1 MTKTQLITVF
11 TLFLIA
17 IACKDFNSVECELEE
32 IKKVGDREPFVALAQ
47 YDSLQGQIGSASEY
61 IRNKYALL
69 GLRLRDKALLLHT
82 SDSCIRR
89 LVPYFEKKG
98 TVREKQEVYYYAGSV
113 YRDLKDT
120 PRSLEY
126 FLLSAECADKGEA
139 DSVLLRNCYSQL
151 YGLFF
156 NVQDYIHALE
166 YARKECVTA
175 EKVGILDDISL
186 MHMANAYVRVDSCKE
201 ALMIARDVLEIDKK
215 MSPSVRNADLLYSL
229 LYMFCSAREK
239 ECAQECLNI
248 IRQDNYGHE
257 NEGNRLLSMAEYYR
271 CMGLTDSC
279 IQCFQLAVDKG
290 DTLCRYDASRNLFY
304 LCDRLGYK
312 DTAYKYASEYVDV
325 SSNYDLGRRQ
335 ELAATANNQYKY
347 YRDKQEEEK
356 IKEERR
362 FLAIIARAAGILC
375 IIITVISIAL
385 FYYQKYKRA
394 RRLLGI
400 ANSLKITNQ
409 LKREKEQELFNEE
422 KLVNAI
428 TENIVTTK
436 EEKERIENELA
447 KTTERI
453 TELTESLKEAR
464 LECDAK
470 MNALKEKEEEL
481 QQNKQTLHNK
491 INDITIIDLQL
502 QRSEQELR
510 EKTILLEEKLK
521 QNESLFRMLHLSDL
535 HGNASVVIDSI
546 KKAADGKEI
555 LSDGTW
561 KQFITAVDNLY
572 PHYHNDVID
581 KLGTLKTEQLRVC
594 YLLKAGLS
602 NTQILNLI
610 TDASRATIWR
620 WIRRYNTLLSDSIN
634 SI

>member
-1 MTKTQLITVF
+1 MTKTQLITIF

-32 IKKVGDREPFVALAQ
+32 IKKVGDREPFVALAK

-335 ELAATANNQYKY
+335 ELAATANNQYQY
-347 YRDKQEEEK
+347 YKEKREEEQLREENEK
-356 IKEERR
+356 IRMR
-362 FLAIIARAAGILC
+362 QWISVLAIVVAVFLMSVILLYRKNKR
-375 IIITVISIAL
+375 IVSLNAIYDSFVI
-385 FYYQKYKRA
+385 QDGKRVPDSEQ
-394 RRLLGI
+394 RKIDEILKNVRKFRMEWEETKHGLLH
-400 ANSLKITNQ
+400 A
-409 LKREKEQELFNEE
+409 EQE
-422 KLVNAI
+422 I
-428 TENIVTTK
+428 H
-436 EEKERIENELA
+436 R
-447 KTTERI
+447 
-453 TELTESLKEAR
+453 
-464 LECDAK
+464 
-470 MNALKEKEEEL
+470 KEK
-481 QQNKQTLHNK
+481 
-491 INDITIIDLQL
+491 
-502 QRSEQELR
+502 
-510 EKTILLEEKLK
+510 LLEESSA
-521 QNESLFRMLHLSDL
+521 ESLELRKELESAKQTMKQISLEAQEKMQMGAELMREACKMEIQKNYGDMV
-535 HGNASVVIDSI
+535 SVVEDAINNGRKLTNEEWLHFMTSI
-546 KKAADGKEI
+546 NQEYPFFNQSIILRCGVSRKEQKKAYYLFVAGFTPSQISSLMHVSRTTIYRWHDRFLKSWEC
-555 LSDGTW
+555 
-561 KQFITAVDNLY
+561 
-572 PHYHNDVID
+572 
-581 KLGTLKTEQLRVC
+581 LG
-594 YLLKAGLS
+594 
-602 NTQILNLI
+602 
-610 TDASRATIWR
+610 
-620 WIRRYNTLLSDSIN
+620 
-634 SI
+634 

>member
-1 MTKTQLITVF
+1 MRIL
-11 TLFLIA
+11 LFI
-17 IACKDFNSVECELEE
+17 
-32 IKKVGDREPFVALAQ
+32 
-47 YDSLQGQIGSASEY
+47 
-61 IRNKYALL
+61 LL
-69 GLRLRDKALLLHT
+69 GLVLSCGRNNNIELEIDRIRHQGDSDPLNALSKLDSLEKVADYTSEYEKRKAQLLRIRLKDKACILAS
-82 SDSCIRR
+82 SDEGVKELIK
-89 LVPYFEKKG
+89 YFGNKG
-98 TVREKQEVYYYAGSV
+98 TNTEKQEVYYYAGSV
-113 YRDLKDT
+113 YRDLMDF
-120 PRSLEY
+120 PRSIEY
-126 FLLSAECADKGEA
+126 FLLSIEFGEKENK
-139 DSVLLRNCYSQL
+139 DSLMLRNCFSQL
-151 YGLFF
+151 HSLYIR
-156 NVQDYIHALE
+156 VQDYAHALQCAE
-166 YARKECVTA
+166 KECDIA
-175 EKVGILDDISL
+175 DKLGILDNISRMHRVNAHFRLNNEKIAYKL
-186 MHMANAYVRVDSCKE
+186 MGEVLQIE
-201 ALMIARDVLEIDKK
+201 ASAEENRNFDVLY
-215 MSPSVRNADLLYSL
+215 DLLY
-229 LYMFCSAREK
+229 LYSYLKDKEK
-239 ECAQECLNI
+239 AGICFN
-248 IRQDNYGHE
+248 
-257 NEGNRLLSMAEYYR
+257 LLSDYEPLSSANYLALAKYYILV
-271 CMGLTDSC
+271 GESDSC
-279 IQCFQLAVDKG
+279 VQCFKHVLSSDDLEAK
-290 DTLCRYDASRNLFY
+290 YDASNQLFQYFMGKGDKEQALHYAALFNEISAELNL
-304 LCDRLGYK
+304 GK
-312 DTAYKYASEYVDV
+312 
-325 SSNYDLGRRQ
+325 RQ

-481 QQNKQTLHNK
+481 QQNRQTLHNK

-535 HGNASVVIDSI
+535 HGNANVVIESI

-602 NTQILNLI
+602 NTQIQNLI

>member
-32 IKKVGDREPFVALAQ
+32 IKKVGDREPFAALAK
-47 YDSLQGQIGSASEY
+47 YDSLQGQIESSSEY

-69 GLRLRDKALLLHT
+69 GVRLRDKAVLLHT

-98 TVREKQEVYYYAGSV
+98 TVKEKQEVYYYAGSV

-126 FLLSAECADKGEA
+126 FLLSAECADKGMA

-201 ALMIARDVLEIDKK
+201 ALMIARDVLEINKK
-215 MSPSVRNADLLYSL
+215 MSPGARNADLLYSL

-257 NEGNRLLSMAEYYR
+257 NEGNRLLSMAEYYK

-304 LCDRLGYK
+304 LCDRLGYR
-312 DTAYKYASEYVDV
+312 DTAYKYAGEYVDV

-335 ELAATANNQYKY
+335 ELAATANNQYQY
-347 YRDKQEEEK
+347 YRE
-356 IKEERR
+356 
-362 FLAIIARAAGILC
+362 
-375 IIITVISIAL
+375 
-385 FYYQKYKRA
+385 
-394 RRLLGI
+394 
-400 ANSLKITNQ
+400 
-409 LKREKEQELFNEE
+409 KREE
-422 KLVNAI
+422 
-428 TENIVTTK
+428 
-436 EEKERIENELA
+436 
-447 KTTERI
+447 
-453 TELTESLKEAR
+453 
-464 LECDAK
+464 
-470 MNALKEKEEEL
+470 
-481 QQNKQTLHNK
+481 
-491 INDITIIDLQL
+491 
-502 QRSEQELR
+502 
-510 EKTILLEEKLK
+510 
-521 QNESLFRMLHLSDL
+521 
-535 HGNASVVIDSI
+535 
-546 KKAADGKEI
+546 
-555 LSDGTW
+555 
-561 KQFITAVDNLY
+561 
-572 PHYHNDVID
+572 
-581 KLGTLKTEQLRVC
+581 EQLREENEKIRMRQWISALATVVAIFLMSVILLYRKNKRIVSLNAIYDSFVIQNEKRIPDSEQRKIDKILKNVRKFRIEWEDTKQRLLHAEQEIRRKEKLLEDSSAESLELRKELESAKQAMKHISLEAQEKMQMGAELIREAC
-594 YLLKAGLS
+594 KMKIQRNYGDMVSVVEDAINNGRKLTNEEWLQFMISINLEYPFFYQNIILKYGVSRKEQKQAYYLFFAGFTPS
-602 NTQILNLI
+602 QISNLI
-610 TDASRATIWR
+610 YASRTTIYR
-620 WIRRYNTLLSDSIN
+620 WQEKFLQIMKDI
-634 SI
+634 

>member
-32 IKKVGDREPFVALAQ
+32 IKKIGDREPFVALAQ

-126 FLLSAECADKGEA
+126 FLLSTEFAQNDNI
-139 DSVLLRNCYSQL
+139 DSLMLRNSYSQL
-151 YGLFF
+151 HNLYLS
-156 NVQDYIHALE
+156 VQDYSNALLAAE
-166 YARKECVTA
+166 KECDISSRL
-175 EKVGILDDISL
+175 GILDDVSR
-186 MHMANAYVRVDSCKE
+186 MHLANAHFRLNNEKIAYKLMGEVLQIE
-201 ALMIARDVLEIDKK
+201 ASAEENRNFGVL
-215 MSPSVRNADLLYSL
+215 SDLLYSYSYL
-229 LYMFCSAREK
+229 KDKEK
-239 ECAQECLNI
+239 AGICFN
-248 IRQDNYGHE
+248 
-257 NEGNRLLSMAEYYR
+257 LLSDYEPLSSANYLALAKYYILV
-271 CMGLTDSC
+271 GESDSC
-279 IQCFQLAVDKG
+279 VQCFKHVLSSDDLEAK
-290 DTLCRYDASRNLFY
+290 YDASNQLFQYFMGKGDKEQALHYAALFNEISAELNL
-304 LCDRLGYK
+304 GK
-312 DTAYKYASEYVDV
+312 
-325 SSNYDLGRRQ
+325 RQ

-428 TENIVTTK
+428 TQNIVTTK

-447 KTTERI
+447 KTSERI

-602 NTQILNLI
+602 NTQIQNLI

>member
-335 ELAATANNQYKY
+335 ELAATANNQYQY
-347 YRDKQEEEK
+347 YKEKREEEQLREENEK
-356 IKEERR
+356 IRMR
-362 FLAIIARAAGILC
+362 QWISVLAIVVAVFLMSVILLYRKNKR
-375 IIITVISIAL
+375 IVSLNAIYDSFVI
-385 FYYQKYKRA
+385 QDGKRVPYSEQ
-394 RRLLGI
+394 RKIDEILKNVRKFRMEWEETKHGLLH
-400 ANSLKITNQ
+400 A
-409 LKREKEQELFNEE
+409 EQE
-422 KLVNAI
+422 I
-428 TENIVTTK
+428 H
-436 EEKERIENELA
+436 R
-447 KTTERI
+447 
-453 TELTESLKEAR
+453 
-464 LECDAK
+464 
-470 MNALKEKEEEL
+470 KEK
-481 QQNKQTLHNK
+481 
-491 INDITIIDLQL
+491 
-502 QRSEQELR
+502 
-510 EKTILLEEKLK
+510 LLEESSA
-521 QNESLFRMLHLSDL
+521 ESLELR
-535 HGNASVVIDSI
+535 
-546 KKAADGKEI
+546 KE
-555 LSDGTW
+555 LESA
-561 KQFITAVDNLY
+561 KQAM
-572 PHYHNDVID
+572 
-581 KLGTLKTEQLRVC
+581 K
-594 YLLKAGLS
+594 
-602 NTQILNLI
+602 QISLEAQEKMQMGAELMRE
-610 TDASRATIWR
+610 ACKM
-620 WIRRYNTLLSDSIN
+620 
-634 SI
+634 

>member
-1 MTKTQLITVF
+1 MDVIKQLG
-11 TLFLIA
+11 
-17 IACKDFNSVECELEE
+17 NSHPQL
-32 IKKVGDREPFVALAQ
+32 ALAS
-47 YDSLQGQIGSASEY
+47 YDSLKDEFTKGSTY
-61 IRNKYALL
+61 VRNKYTLL
-69 GLRLRDKALLLHT
+69 GIRLRDKAELPHT

-175 EKVGILDDISL
+175 EKLGILDDISL

-271 CMGLTDSC
+271 CVGLTDSC

-335 ELAATANNQYKY
+335 ELAATANNQYQY
-347 YRDKQEEEK
+347 YKEKREEEQLREENEK
-356 IKEERR
+356 IRMR
-362 FLAIIARAAGILC
+362 QWISVLAIVVAVFLMSVILLYRKNKR
-375 IIITVISIAL
+375 IVSLNAIYDSFVI
-385 FYYQKYKRA
+385 QDGKRVPDSEQ
-394 RRLLGI
+394 RKIDEILKNVRKFRMEWEETKHGLLH
-400 ANSLKITNQ
+400 A
-409 LKREKEQELFNEE
+409 EQE
-422 KLVNAI
+422 I
-428 TENIVTTK
+428 H
-436 EEKERIENELA
+436 R
-447 KTTERI
+447 
-453 TELTESLKEAR
+453 
-464 LECDAK
+464 
-470 MNALKEKEEEL
+470 KEK
-481 QQNKQTLHNK
+481 
-491 INDITIIDLQL
+491 
-502 QRSEQELR
+502 
-510 EKTILLEEKLK
+510 LLEESSA
-521 QNESLFRMLHLSDL
+521 ESLELRKELESAKQAMKQISLEAQEKMQMGAELMREACKMEIQKNYGDMV
-535 HGNASVVIDSI
+535 SVVEDAINN
-546 KKAADGKEI
+546 GR
-555 LSDGTW
+555 
-561 KQFITAVDNLY
+561 
-572 PHYHNDVID
+572 
-581 KLGTLKTEQLRVC
+581 KLTNEEWLHFMT
-594 YLLKAGLS
+594 
-602 NTQILNLI
+602 
-610 TDASRATIWR
+610 
-620 WIRRYNTLLSDSIN
+620 SIN
-634 SI
+634 QEYPFFNQSIILRCGVSRKEQKQAYYLFVAGFTPSQISSLMHVSRTTIYRWHDSFLKSWECLG